1 MWYVGGMK
9 FFVVAGEKSGDK
21 QGALLV
27 RELLARCPELEIQG
41 LGGRQMHELV
51 PEIEDWA
58 DAAGVIGFVDVLR
71 NIRFFARKLQE
82 TTQRIAEEKPDCLLL
97 IDYPGFNQRLAE
109 RVKKASPTTKIAYF
123 IAPMVWAWH
132 RGRIPKLA
140 RTLDLMLCT
149 FPFEKPLFE
158 AAGLCTEFVGHPL
171 VEDILAKRNP
181 NVREKNLIGLF
192 PGSRRREIERHF
204 PVFLKVVAEA
214 HTLHPEWKFMT
225 SASNDQLADTMR
237 RMAEE
242 AGVPLSAVNITPGLY
257 HDLMDRAEAAL
268 VTSGTATM
276 EAALHELPFA
286 LVYKV
291 APLTYLLGRM
301 LVDIQWIGMV
311 NILAN
316 RTVTTELIQGD
327 FTAENC
333 VMELESLTDSRER
346 ARVLA
351 DMRDSVSR
359 LGHGGAAAKA
369 ADAILSLF

>member
-1 MWYVGGMK
+1 MK

-21 QGALLV
+21 QGTLLI
-27 RELLARCPELEIQG
+27 RELLARCPDMEIKG
-41 LGGRQMHELV
+41 LGGRQMHGIV

-58 DAAGVIGFVDVLR
+58 DAAGVIGFVDVVR
-71 NIRFFARKLQE
+71 HIGFFAGRLKE
-82 TTQRIAEEKPDCLLL
+82 MTQRIAEEQPDGLLL

-109 RVKKASPTTKIAYF
+109 RVRKVSPNTKIAYF

-158 AAGLCTEFVGHPL
+158 GAGLRTEFVGHPL
-171 VEDILAKRNP
+171 VEDILARRNP
-181 NVREKNLIGLF
+181 NVRERNLIGLF

-204 PVFLKVVAEA
+204 PIFLKVVAEA
-214 HTLHPEWKFMT
+214 HTLHPEWRFMT
-225 SASNDQLADTMR
+225 SASNEQLADIMR
-237 RMAEE
+237 RLADR
-242 AGVPLSAVNITPGLY
+242 AGVPQSAVNITPGLY
-257 HDLMDRAEAAL
+257 HDLMDHADAAL

-286 LVYKV
+286 LVYRV
-291 APLTYLLGRM
+291 APLTYLLGRL

-333 VMELESLTDSRER
+333 ILELEGLLDPTER
-346 ARVLA
+346 AHVLA
-351 DMRDSVSR
+351 DMRESVST

-369 ADAILSLF
+369 AEAILSLF